1 MQLAKAFG
9 RKIFANEKN
18 VYIRSI
24 KVIGRKYL
32 MNCSVYGSAIFF
44 FNICFFR
51 GGDILPCFGLKYFFQ
66 FHNPLSSIFVKR
78 SPISWMCFNLYSQV
92 NNSLTLS
99 LLSFSLYCSLS
110 LYTVLLKIV
119 PISGVFWKYYTDN
132 GKPWWLIKFIY
143 NEYDIVKCCILA
155 YPLFFP
161 TESPYGGATI
171 IT

>member
-1 MQLAKAFG
+1 MAENIWWTVVYMDQL
-9 RKIFANEKN
+9 
-18 VYIRSI
+18 
-24 KVIGRKYL
+24 
-32 MNCSVYGSAIFF
+32 FF
-44 FNICFFR
+44 FLIFVFLG

-171 IT
+171 ITL